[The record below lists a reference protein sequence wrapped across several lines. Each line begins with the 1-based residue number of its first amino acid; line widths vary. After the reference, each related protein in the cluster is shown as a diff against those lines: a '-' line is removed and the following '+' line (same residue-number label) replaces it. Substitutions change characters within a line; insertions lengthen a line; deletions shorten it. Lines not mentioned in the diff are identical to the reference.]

1 MEVEKERERAAGPLR
16 SRRWPGRAVVETGFP
31 RESPR
36 HPAAARK
43 EGRLARVEETD
54 PDGRIAS
61 IYKQIARKVA
71 VRIAERSKDMTH
83 KFPNIVIKNT

>member
-1 MEVEKERERAAGPLR
+1 MSIK
-16 SRRWPGRAVVETGFP
+16 SDKWIRRMAEQ
-31 RESPR
+31 
-36 HPAAARK
+36 ARMI
-43 EGRLARVEETD
+43 EPFA
-54 PDGRIAS
+54 PDLVRTNDTGRIAS